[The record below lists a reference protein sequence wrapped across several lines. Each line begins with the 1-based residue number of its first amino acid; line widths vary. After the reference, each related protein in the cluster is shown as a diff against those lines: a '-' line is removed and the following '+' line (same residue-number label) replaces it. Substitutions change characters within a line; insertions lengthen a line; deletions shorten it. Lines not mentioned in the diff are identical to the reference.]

1 MHRFNV
7 GDLLRNRK
15 TKEDGRVIELR
26 DDGFYV
32 VTVLQNPMS
41 WTLGAVE
48 AYWADYAVEVSTR

>member
-41 WTLGAVE
+41 WKLGAVE
-48 AYWADYAVEVSTR
+48 AYWADYAVEIFTR

>member
-1 MHRFNV
+1 MHRFKV

-26 DDGFYV
+26 DDGSYV
-32 VTVLQNPMS
+32 VTVLKNPMS

-48 AYWADYAVEVSTR
+48 AYWADYAVEILTR

>member
-26 DDGFYV
+26 DDGFYG

-48 AYWADYAVEVSTR
+48 AYWADYVVEVSTR